1 MLGCH
6 SGFQAR
12 VKTKVSDVLSL
23 HCMIHRH
30 APAAKTLPPLLLDVM
45 SGVIKLVNY
54 IKRSSL
60 NTRLF
65 RELCKGLDA
74 SSETLL
80 FHTEVRWLSKGNV
93 VKRVFELRAEIQEFI
108 IQQNKQDL
116 QLHFNIDE
124 QSHKLAYLV
133 DIFSRLNILNLSMQG
148 KESTVIDFVDKVN
161 AFIMKL
167 ELWSGQISKGKLDQ
181 FHTLNE
187 LTSEKKIVL
196 DVETKEV
203 ILEHLRALQ
212 KEFLSYFQ
220 DLKDRDFKI
229 VRNPF
234 KVNFNSI
241 PETEQEEFIE
251 LINDINA
258 KELFTEVPVIRFWCK
273 MVNTYPKVSKLAIKM
288 LLPFP
293 STYLCESGFSTMFH
307 IKTKHRNRLSVE
319 DDMRCAIANTEPDI
333 KKLAALKQAQPSH

>member
-1 MLGCH
+1 MIWQNLCGVCTDGAPAMLGCH
-6 SGFQAR
+6 SGFQTR
-12 VKTKVSDVLSL
+12 VKTQVSDVLSL

-30 APAAKTLPPLLLDVM
+30 ALAAKTLPPLLLDVI

-80 FHTEVRWLSKGNV
+80 FHTEVPWLSKGNV

-116 QLHFNIDE
+116 LLHFNVDE
-124 QSHKLAYLV
+124 QSLKLAYLV

-148 KESTVIDFVDKVN
+148 KESTVLDFVDKVN

-220 DLKDRDFKI
+220 DLKDRT
-229 VRNPF
+229 
-234 KVNFNSI
+234 S
-241 PETEQEEFIE
+241 
-251 LINDINA
+251 
-258 KELFTEVPVIRFWCK
+258 
-273 MVNTYPKVSKLAIKM
+273 
-288 LLPFP
+288 
-293 STYLCESGFSTMFH
+293 
-307 IKTKHRNRLSVE
+307 RLSE
-319 DDMRCAIANTEPDI
+319 ILS
-333 KKLAALKQAQPSH
+333 K